1 MLVDQDL
8 VRSLYCAF
16 TLVMKEVYKNLSK
29 KYGELVLQIVND
41 REYDDIDFPLECE
54 ILKFDGLLK
63 SLPDDLKEK
72 LDLSMFEE
80 ASPK

>member
-8 VRSLYCAF
+8 VRSLYCEF

-29 KYGELVLQIVND
+29 KYEELVQQIVND
-41 REYDDIDFPLECE
+41 KEFDDIDFPLECE
-54 ILKFDGLLK
+54 ILKFDGLLN
-63 SLPDDLKEK
+63 SLPDNIKEK
-72 LDLSMFEE
+72 LDLSMFEG